1 MDVEMNQQ
9 QQELVTIKTGQ
20 EGRFRWV
27 SVTALLLA
35 IGVIL
40 KLVTPAV
47 AGITPNWL
55 IAMYCIAINLTKV
68 GYRQAVGIG
77 LVTGAISIPISKA
90 SLPYANFASEPVGAV
105 VCAMLVHTSLS
116 MKLGGINLR
125 PAITAGI
132 STVASGF
139 TFITILKVVLS
150 LPTAVYLYGMLPVV
164 LTVAGINM
172 VITQLLYF
180 PAKRLFG
187 GKED

>member
-1 MDVEMNQQ
+1 MEIKQQ

-27 SVTALLLA
+27 AVTALLLA

-40 KLVTPAV
+40 KIVTPAIG
-47 AGITPNWL
+47 GITPNWL
-55 IAMYCIAINLTKV
+55 IAMYCIAINLTRVNYK
-68 GYRQAVGIG
+68 QAAGIG

-90 SLPYANFASEPVGAV
+90 ALPYANFASEPVGAV
-105 VCAMLVHTSLS
+105 LCALIVHSSLS
-116 MKLGGINLR
+116 LKLGGVNLR

-150 LPTAVYLYGMLPVV
+150 LPMAVYLYGMLPVV
-164 LTVAGINM
+164 LMVAGINM
-172 VITQLLYF
+172 VITQVLYA
-180 PAKRLFG
+180 PAQRMFG
-187 GKED
+187 GKEE

>member
-1 MDVEMNQQ
+1 METRQ

-27 SVTALLLA
+27 AVTALLLA

-40 KLVTPAV
+40 KIVTPAV

-55 IAMYCIAINLTKV
+55 IAMYCIAINLTRVNAK
-68 GYRQAVGIG
+68 QAVGIG

-90 SLPYANFASEPVGAV
+90 ALPYANFVSEPVGAV
-105 VCAMLVHTSLS
+105 LCALLVHTSLKL
-116 MKLGGINLR
+116 KLGGVNLL
-125 PAITAGI
+125 PALTAGI
-132 STVASGF
+132 STMASGF
-139 TFITILKVVLS
+139 TFVTILKVVLE
-150 LPTAVYLYGMLPVV
+150 LPMAVYLYAMLPVV
-164 LTVAGINM
+164 LAVAGINM

-187 GKED
+187 GKEE

>member
-1 MDVEMNQQ
+1 MESKQ
-9 QQELVTIKTGQ
+9 QQELITVQTGQ

-27 SVTALLLA
+27 AVTALLLA

-40 KLVTPAV
+40 KIVTPAI

-55 IAMYCIAINLTKV
+55 IAMYCIAINLTRV
-68 GYRQAVGIG
+68 GVKQAAGIG

-90 SLPYANFASEPVGAV
+90 ALPYANFISEPVGAV
-105 VCAMLVHTSLS
+105 VCALIVHTSLS
-116 MKLGGINLR
+116 LTVGKINLR

-150 LPTAVYLYGMLPVV
+150 LPLAVYLYGMMPVV
-164 LTVAGINM
+164 LTVAAINM

-180 PAKRLFG
+180 PAKKMFG
-187 GKED
+187 GKEA

>member
-1 MDVEMNQQ
+1 METK

-27 SVTALLLA
+27 AVTALLLA

-40 KLVTPAV
+40 KLVTPAI

-55 IAMYCIAINLTKV
+55 IAMYCIAINLTRVSVK
-68 GYRQAVGIG
+68 QAAGIG

-90 SLPYANFASEPVGAV
+90 ALPYANFVSEPIGAV
-105 VCAMLVHTSLS
+105 VCALLVHTSLS
-116 MKLGGINLR
+116 LTIGKINLR

-139 TFITILKVVLS
+139 TFITILKLVLS
-150 LPTAVYLYGMLPVV
+150 LPMAVYLYGMLPVV

-180 PAKRLFG
+180 PAKKMFG
-187 GKED
+187 GKEE

>member
-1 MDVEMNQQ
+1 MDTKQQ

-27 SVTALLLA
+27 AVTALLLA

-40 KLVTPAV
+40 KIVTPAI

-55 IAMYCIAINLTKV
+55 IAMYCIAINLTRVNIK
-68 GYRQAVGIG
+68 QAAGIG

-90 SLPYANFASEPVGAV
+90 ALPYANFVSEPVGAM
-105 VCAMLVHTSLS
+105 VCALLVHTSLS
-116 MKLGGINLR
+116 LKLGGINLR

-132 STVASGF
+132 STVVSGF

-150 LPTAVYLYGMLPVV
+150 LPLAVYLYGMMPVV
-164 LTVAGINM
+164 LAVAGINV

-187 GKED
+187 GMEE

>member
-1 MDVEMNQQ
+1 METKQQ

-27 SVTALLLA
+27 AVTALLLA

-40 KLVTPAV
+40 KIVTPAIG
-47 AGITPNWL
+47 GITPNWL
-55 IAMYCIAINLTKV
+55 IAMYCIAINLTRVNYK
-68 GYRQAVGIG
+68 QAAGIG

-90 SLPYANFASEPVGAV
+90 ALPYANFASEPVGAV
-105 VCAMLVHTSLS
+105 LCAFIVHSSLS
-116 MKLGGINLR
+116 LKLGGVNLR

-150 LPTAVYLYGMLPVV
+150 LPMAVYLYGMLPVV
-164 LTVAGINM
+164 LMVAGINM
-172 VITQLLYF
+172 VITQVLYA
-180 PAKRLFG
+180 PAQRMFG
-187 GKED
+187 GKEE